1 MTTAVI
7 LFLVVAGLL
16 FLTAVVFF
24 AVDIIVEK
32 NKKLELELEA
42 EAAEKATAC
51 SNAEE

>member
-7 LFLVVAGLL
+7 LFWVVAGLL
-16 FLTAVVFF
+16 FLTAIVFF

-32 NKKLELELEA
+32 NKKLELEA
-42 EAAEKATAC
+42 EAAEKAKAC